1 LRTSVAV
8 SGGSFERSGTGTGL
22 IRASSARTGCATA
35 RRSTAHSAGD
45 NNDSRVFGIANPGF
59 RREKD
64 AQFTRCAGPLSD
76 RARGGEFGP
85 SRIPARRGPLIDCG
99 GAAAGDAMSG
109 HNQFELLRTKRF
121 APFFATQ
128 ALGAFNDNA
137 FRNAMIVLVG
147 FHMGLDESAVGF
159 YSSLAPALFI
169 LPFFLFSATAGQL
182 AEKFEK
188 TRIIRFV
195 KLFEIA
201 AMALAA
207 IGFHLHSL
215 WLMLTV
221 LFLMGLHSTLFGPI
235 KYAILPQALA
245 PEELVGGNALVETGT
260 SLAILIGMIA
270 GGSAMAGY
278 GASAA
283 SILVLAIA
291 LLGYLVCRAIPPAPA
306 TAPELRFNWNPFTE
320 TVQVLGFVAKNRTVF
335 NSVLGISW
343 FWFFGGVFTM
353 QLPNYTKIFL
363 GGTESVSILV
373 LALFSIGVGAG
384 SLLCE
389 KMSGR
394 KVEIGLVPFG
404 SIGLTLFGVDLY
416 FARPAATP
424 LHDLSALGFLAA
436 PGSWRIVLDFLL
448 VGVFAGF
455 YIVPLFA
462 LVQSR
467 AKRSELSRVIA
478 GNNIVNAL
486 LIVAAA
492 VFGIG
497 LAAAGLTIPQIFL
510 VTAILNAAVAIY
522 IYTLVPEFLMR
533 FLSWI
538 LVNLLYRIEVD
549 GADHVPD
556 EGAALLVC
564 NHVSYMDALIV
575 GACVR
580 RPARFVMYYRI
591 FNIPVL
597 RFIFRTAKAIP
608 IAGRKED
615 PALLARA
622 FDEVDRALADGEL
635 VCIFP
640 EGGLTRDGE
649 IAPFRPGVR
658 EILARRA
665 VPVVPIALRGLW
677 GSVFSRRDSALGR
690 ARLPRRFRARIG
702 VAFGPAV
709 PPADATAAMLQERV
723 SALRG
728 DQA

>member
-1 LRTSVAV
+1 M
-8 SGGSFERSGTGTGL
+8 SGQ
-22 IRASSARTGCATA
+22 
-35 RRSTAHSAGD
+35 
-45 NNDSRVFGIANPGF
+45 N
-59 RREKD
+59 
-64 AQFTRCAGPLSD
+64 QFTLL
-76 RARGGEFGP
+76 GE
-85 SRIPARRGPLIDCG
+85 R
-99 GAAAGDAMSG
+99 
-109 HNQFELLRTKRF
+109 RF

-159 YSSLAPALFI
+159 YSNIAPALFI

-201 AMALAA
+201 AMALASIA
-207 IGFHLHSL
+207 FYRHSL

-235 KYAILPQALA
+235 KYAILPQALHS
-245 PEELVGGNALVETGT
+245 EELVGGNALVETGT

-270 GGSAMAGY
+270 GGSAMASAGPV
-278 GASAA
+278 AA

-291 LLGYLVCRAIPPAPA
+291 IAGYLVCRSIPLAPP
-306 TAPELRFNWNPFTE
+306 TAPDLRFNWNPFTE
-320 TVQVLGFVAKNRTVF
+320 TVQVLGFVTKNRTVF

-389 KMSGR
+389 KLSGR
-394 KVEIGLVPFG
+394 RVEIGLVPFG
-404 SIGLTLFGVDLY
+404 SIGLTLFGIDLY
-416 FARPAATP
+416 FARSAAAT
-424 LHDLSALGFLAA
+424 LHGLSAFAFLGA
-436 PGSWRIVLDFLL
+436 PGSWRIVADFIL

-467 AKRSELSRVIA
+467 APKRELSRVIA
-478 GNNIVNAL
+478 GNNIINAL
-486 LIVAAA
+486 FIVAAA
-492 VFGIG
+492 AFGIG
-497 LAAAGLTIPQIFL
+497 LGAAGLSIPQIFL
-510 VTAILNAAVAIY
+510 VAAILNAAVAIY

-533 FLSWI
+533 FLSWLI
-538 LVNLLYRIEVD
+538 VSVLYRIRV
-549 GADHVPD
+549 
-556 EGAALLVC
+556 EGIENIPEEGPAVLVA
-564 NHVSYMDALIV
+564 NHVSFMDPLIIN
-575 GACVR
+575 AATR
-580 RPARFVMYYRI
+580 RPPRFVMYYKI

-615 PALLARA
+615 EALMERA
-622 FDEVDRALADGEL
+622 FAEVDKTLADGGL

-640 EGGLTRDGE
+640 EGGITRDGE
-649 IAPFRPGVR
+649 IMPFRPGIER
-658 EILARRA
+658 ILATRA

-677 GSVFSRRDSALGR
+677 GSVFSRRDSTLGR
-690 ARLPRRFRARIG
+690 MRLPRRFRAHIEVAIG
-702 VAFGPAV
+702 PPV
-709 PPADATAAMLQERV
+709 PPEEATAAVLEARV
-723 SALRG
+723 RALRG
-728 DQA
+728 MMA

>member
-1 LRTSVAV
+1 
-8 SGGSFERSGTGTGL
+8 
-22 IRASSARTGCATA
+22 
-35 RRSTAHSAGD
+35 
-45 NNDSRVFGIANPGF
+45 
-59 RREKD
+59 
-64 AQFTRCAGPLSD
+64 
-76 RARGGEFGP
+76 
-85 SRIPARRGPLIDCG
+85 
-99 GAAAGDAMSG
+99 MSG
-109 HNQFELLRTKRF
+109 HNQFGLLRLRRF

-137 FRNAMIVLVG
+137 FRNALVVLVG

-159 YSSLAPALFI
+159 YSNIAPALFI

-195 KLFEIA
+195 KLFEIV

-207 IGFHLHSL
+207 IAFHKHSL
-215 WLMLTV
+215 WLMLSV

-235 KYAILPQALA
+235 KYAILPQTLH
-245 PEELVGGNALVETGT
+245 PDELVGGNALVETGT

-270 GGSAMAGY
+270 GGAAMASVGPT
-278 GASAA
+278 AA
-283 SILVLAIA
+283 SILVLSIA
-291 LLGYLVCRAIPPAPA
+291 LLGYLVSRAIPPAPA
-306 TAPELRFNWNPFTE
+306 TAPDLKFNWNPFTE
-320 TVQVLGFVAKNRTVF
+320 TVRVLGFVGKNRTVF

-389 KMSGR
+389 KLSGR
-394 KVEIGLVPFG
+394 RVEIGLVPFG
-404 SIGLTLFGVDLY
+404 SIGLTAFGLDLY
-416 FARPAATP
+416 FARPMPAT
-424 LHDLSALGFLAA
+424 LHELSALAFLGA
-436 PGSWRIVLDFLL
+436 PGSWRIVMDFVL

-467 AKRSELSRVIA
+467 APKSELSRVIA
-478 GNNIVNAL
+478 GNNIINAL
-486 LIVAAA
+486 FIVGAAA
-492 VFGIG
+492 FGIG
-497 LAAAGLTIPQIFL
+497 LGAAGFTIPQIFL
-510 VTAILNAAVAIY
+510 AAALLNAAVAIY

-538 LVNLLYRIEVD
+538 FVSILYRIRVEGTD
-549 GADHVPD
+549 NIPD
-556 EGAALLVC
+556 EGPAVLVC
-564 NHVSYMDALIV
+564 NHVSFMDPLIV
-575 GACVR
+575 NACTR
-580 RPARFVMYYRI
+580 RPPRFVMYYKI

-608 IAGRKED
+608 IAGYKEN
-615 PALLARA
+615 PELLERA

-640 EGGLTRDGE
+640 EGGITRDGD
-649 IAPFRPGVR
+649 IAPFRPGIER
-658 EILARRA
+658 ILARRP
-665 VPVVPIALRGLW
+665 VPVVPLALRGLW

-690 ARLPRRFRARIG
+690 ARLPRRFRARIE
-702 VAFGPAV
+702 VAIGTPV
-709 PPADATAAMLQERV
+709 PPGEATAAVLEQRV
-723 SALRG
+723 RALRG
-728 DQA
+728 DMA